1 MRNLRGMGVLALSAL
16 LGLAIPVEGRSAT
29 HPVITDPAD
38 VKEVDFTGLSEA
50 QKKLAL
56 KVMNAQMCNCG
67 CDMTVAECRLRD
79 SSCRRSLI
87 FARTIMDAIR
97 EGKNETAVVEAY
109 KAKASTFVEAKLPDD
124 RGVVYAIETSGSP
137 IRGRSEA
144 PITIVEFSD
153 FQCPYCNELQ
163 ETLDQV
169 LKAFPQDVRLVFK
182 QYPLNIHQYARQA
195 SVAALAAH
203 AQGKFWP
210 MHDKLF
216 QNFSAINEENI
227 KRWAREVGLN
237 MGQFEKDMQSGKF
250 EAAVQKDMADGA
262 GAKVLGTP
270 TLFVNGRRLQERSF
284 EAFKKAIQEELA
296 AIKSGPTA
304 AKPGGTAPKPAPAP
318 ARPGSAKPSGS
329 R

>member
-1 MRNLRGMGVLALSAL
+1 MFSLRRALFPAVLVLAGAVL
-16 LGLAIPVEGRSAT
+16 PVAGGPAT
-29 HPVITDPAD
+29 HPPITDPAD
-38 VKEVDFTGLSEA
+38 VKEVDFSGLSEA

-56 KVMNAQMCNCG
+56 KVMNSQECNCG
-67 CDMTVAECRLRD
+67 CGMKVAECRLRD
-79 SSCRRSLI
+79 TSCRRSLI

-97 EGKNETAVVEAY
+97 EGKNEAAVIEAY

-124 RGVVYAIETSGSP
+124 RGVVHAIETAGSP
-137 IRGRSEA
+137 VRGRAEA

-153 FQCPYCNELQ
+153 FQCPYCKELQ
-163 ETLDQV
+163 ATIDQV

-195 SVAALAAH
+195 STASLAAH

-227 KRWAREVGLN
+227 KTWAREVGLN
-237 MGQFEKDMQSGKF
+237 MGQFEKDMQSGRY
-250 EAAVQKDMADGA
+250 EAAVQKDLADGA
-262 GAKVLGTP
+262 AAKVLGTP

-296 AIKSGPTA
+296 ALKTGGAKA
-304 AKPGGTAPKPAPAP
+304 AGAAPKPAPFP
-318 ARPGSAKPSGS
+318 AKPATAKPSGT

>member
-1 MRNLRGMGVLALSAL
+1 MQTLRVLGIFALVL
-16 LGLAIPVEGRSAT
+16 LAGLTFPAGGQAAT

-38 VKEVDFTGLSEA
+38 VREGDFTGISEA
-50 QKKLAL
+50 QKTLAV

-97 EGKNETAVVEAY
+97 EGGSEAKVVEAY
-109 KAKASTFVEAKLPDD
+109 QAKASTFVEAKMPDD
-124 RGVVYAIETSGSP
+124 RGVVYAIDTTGSP
-137 IRGRSEA
+137 ARGGTKA
-144 PITIVEFSD
+144 PVTIVEFSD
-153 FQCPYCNELQ
+153 FQCPYCKELQ
-163 ETLDQV
+163 ETLEQV

-210 MHDKLF
+210 LHDKMF

-227 KRWAREVGLN
+227 KRWAREAGLN
-237 MGQFEKDMQSGKF
+237 MGQFE
-250 EAAVQKDMADGA
+250 KDMADGA

-296 AIKSGPTA
+296 AIKGGSA
-304 AKPGGTAPKPAPAP
+304 ATKAGAVPKPAPSTP
-318 ARPGSAKPSGS
+318 TKPKTTKPSGS
-329 R
+329 H

>member
-1 MRNLRGMGVLALSAL
+1 MRPLRVLGIIALST
-16 LGLAIPVEGRSAT
+16 LGGLTFPTEGQAAT

-38 VKEVDFTGLSEA
+38 VKEVDFTGMSET

-67 CDMTVAECRLRD
+67 CDMKVAECRLRD

-97 EGKNETAVVEAY
+97 EGGSEAKVVEAY
-109 KAKASTFVEAKLPDD
+109 QAKASTFVEAKMPDD
-124 RGVVYAIETSGSP
+124 RGVVYAIQTSGSP
-137 IRGRSEA
+137 VRGRTEA
-144 PITIVEFSD
+144 SVTIVEFSD
-153 FQCPYCNELQ
+153 FQCPYCKELQ

-182 QYPLNIHQYARQA
+182 QYPLNIHQYAHQA

-210 MHDKLF
+210 LHDKLF

-227 KRWAREVGLN
+227 KRWARETGLN

-250 EAAVQKDMADGA
+250 ETAVQKDMADGA

-270 TLFVNGRRLQERSF
+270 TIFVNGRRLQERSF

-296 AIKSGPTA
+296 AIK
-304 AKPGGTAPKPAPAP
+304 PGSTAPKPAPSAP
-318 ARPGSAKPSGS
+318 TKPGSAKPSGS